1 MKIYFD
7 GGCKPNPGK
16 MEVGMVIE
24 YDDGKVEPY
33 KQHLHDG
40 TNNEAEWL
48 AFLWALDTAISLG
61 NTQNITIHGDSQ
73 IVCFGATGV
82 WKVKA
87 DNLKPFKE
95 ECDRMKKNFKG
106 RIEHL
111 RRHLNLAGLYLEG
124 KL

>member
-16 MEVGMVIE
+16 MEVAIVLDYENGTV
-24 YDDGKVEPY
+24 VPF
-33 KQHLHDG
+33 KQYLDHG

-48 AFLWALDTAISLG
+48 AFLWALDTAVGLG
-61 NTQNITIHGDSQ
+61 DTQNTTIHGDSQ
-73 IVCFGATGV
+73 IVCNGAIGT
-82 WKVKA
+82 WKVNA
-87 DNLKPFKE
+87 DNLKPFKA
-95 ECDRMKKNFKG
+95 ECDRMKVNFKG
-106 RIEHL
+106 RIVHL